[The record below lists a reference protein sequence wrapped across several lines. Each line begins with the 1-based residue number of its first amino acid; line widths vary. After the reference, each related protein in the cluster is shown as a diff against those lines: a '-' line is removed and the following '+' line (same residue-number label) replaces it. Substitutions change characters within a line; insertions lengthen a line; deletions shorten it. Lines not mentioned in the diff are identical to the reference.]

1 MAKRK
6 IVLPKLFERG
16 KKGLLYFR
24 RQIGGKD
31 QYISTKTADKA
42 VATAFVERYMKV
54 ENATEVAN
62 HTQESA
68 PVLVQRM
75 VQSLTG
81 TAIERITLEDGFKIF
96 EEHTPDLRDLA
107 KTSQLRYPS
116 VYNMFVSWCK
126 ANEMHFMDEIEQ
138 TVALK
143 YARHLWDSQMT
154 PRTFNDHVKFLSRLF
169 ETIDVLRRLP
179 NRNPFHSRIV
189 KRKRI
194 IRLEEASHK
203 PLEPDMMK
211 KVLACAAKA
220 GQDFLDLFIIGSQ
233 TGMRLKDAALFKWET
248 IKDGFIEIV
257 PEKTKKSGNTA
268 RIPISKVLDEMLCRR
283 NQKIENEYVVP
294 IIAKYYNS
302 GDWINRKSQ
311 EIFIEAIGK
320 EKVYLAKGVHRR
332 RDTALYSFH
341 SFRTT
346 FMSLLATKDISARDA
361 MRMMGWES
369 PEMIRVYEKMLDDAR
384 GDADRRAFEYI
395 SSLTELNYEIP
406 KVESVLK
413 PNPEALSY
421 LVKNYSNVTI
431 GKVYGISETAVRN
444 WMVKFG
450 IKRAVRIESA
460 DMTNEEI
467 EKIRS
472 HINKFDKQ

>member
-6 IVLPKLFERG
+6 IVLPKLTSRG
-16 KKGLLYFR
+16 KKGLFYFR

-31 QYISTKTADKA
+31 EWISTKTADEA
-42 VATAFVERYMKV
+42 VATEFLQRYMKV
-54 ENATEVAN
+54 ENATELAS
-62 HTQESA
+62 HSQESA
-68 PVLVQRM
+68 PALFQRM
-75 VQSLTG
+75 IKSLTG
-81 TAIERITLEDGFKIF
+81 KTVERLSLEDGFKIF
-96 EEHTPDLRDLA
+96 EENKPDLKDLA

-126 ANEMHFMDEIEQ
+126 ANEMHCMDEVNQ
-138 TVALK
+138 SVSQK
-143 YARHLWDSQMT
+143 YARHLWDSHMT
-154 PRTFNDHVKFLSRLF
+154 PRTFNDHVQFLSGLF
-169 ETIDVLRRLP
+169 DTVDAFQGLP
-179 NRNPFHSRIV
+179 TRNPFHHRIV

-203 PLEPDMMK
+203 PLEPDVMK
-211 KVLACAAKA
+211 KVLACAAKV

-233 TGMRLKDAALFKWET
+233 TGMRLKDAALLKWET
-248 IKDGFIEIV
+248 INKGFIEIV

-268 RIPISKVLDEMLCRR
+268 RIPVSKVLDEMLCRR
-283 NQKIENEYVVP
+283 CKKNESEYVIP
-294 IIAKYYNS
+294 IIANYYLT

-320 EKVYLAKGVHRR
+320 EKVYLPKGTHRR

-369 PEMIRVYEKMLDDAR
+369 AEMIRVYEKMLEDAR

-395 SSLTELNYEIP
+395 KSLTELNYELP
-406 KVESVLK
+406 EVESVLK
-413 PNPEALSY
+413 PTTEALSY
-421 LVKNYSNVTI
+421 LVQNYSNITI
-431 GKVYGISETAVRN
+431 GKVYGISETAVRK

-450 IKRAVRIESA
+450 IERAVRIESA
-460 DMTNEEI
+460 DVSDKEI
-467 EKIRS
+467 EQIRN
-472 HINKFDKQ
+472 HINGLGNK